1 MILFYLRQS
10 IRWVGREK
18 ERLREGTFCN
28 QTGVSSNVSFVCWR
42 PCEQIYLN
50 IKKKTRIARNT
61 LATELDYEYICGV
74 EGGQVLQRA
83 GNGSRCLRKKGG
95 LWSKACL
102 FTGVSGG
109 RREVIDSL
117 FLYGLHR
124 ERRVV
129 SSNVAWGKVIQHK
142 IQWTAKALKEIHSE
156 YNKKPEKALL
166 TVCARCT
173 LHLLLEYIPPH
184 KMTTWAPLV
193 TRYL

>member
-1 MILFYLRQS
+1 MGGPR
-10 IRWVGREK
+10 
-18 ERLREGTFCN
+18 ERLKEGTFCN

-50 IKKKTRIARNT
+50 IKKKTRIVRNT
-61 LATELDYEYICGV
+61 LATNLIMNTSTEWREVRCGRELGMKV
-74 EGGQVLQRA
+74 A
-83 GNGSRCLRKKGG
+83 

-102 FTGVSGG
+102 FRGVSGG

-129 SSNVAWGKVIQHK
+129 SSNVAWGEVIPHK

-166 TVCARCT
+166 TVCACCT
-173 LHLLLEYIPPH
+173 LHLLLGYIPPH

-193 TRYL
+193 SRYL